1 MNCNCQEKTTTYN
14 PKAIDLNSK
23 AVEFMNVQKFDSALT
38 YLNKAIEIDTS
49 YYVAYGNKSSV
60 YCSLKDYKNAL
71 LETQKEIKVKPD
83 LAEAW
88 TFGGMLS
95 DILRD
100 SLTAMN
106 YYKKS
111 IEIFDE
117 RITNP
122 EKKTYLEA
130 NKRNRAISFILM
142 GEEETGRNELKKLK
156 EVHPDDEFLDEL
168 IKWTKQDYL
177 NRIFDDN
184 K

>member
-1 MNCNCQEKTTTYN
+1 
-14 PKAIDLNSK
+14 
-23 AVEFMNVQKFDSALT
+23 
-38 YLNKAIEIDTS
+38 
-49 YYVAYGNKSSV
+49 
-60 YCSLKDYKNAL
+60 
-71 LETQKEIKVKPD
+71 
-83 LAEAW
+83 
-88 TFGGMLS
+88 
-95 DILRD
+95 
-100 SLTAMN
+100 MN

-184 K
+184 E